1 MGTMR
6 LLAPA
11 GGPEQLDMAIHFGA
25 DEVYLAGR
33 EWGMRSRS
41 DNFDR
46 PQLARAVERAHEAGV
61 AVHLAV
67 NTPVTEMDAASAAAS
82 SFDAVFRVMGPLS

>member
-67 NTPVTEMDAASAAAS
+67 NTLMLDSDIERLPDYLRFA
-82 SFDAVFRVMGPLS
+82 D